1 MVNGNQSVRRCLFI
15 SAHAPTK
22 LYPQAGQKIALDNL
36 EKYAAIADEIDIIA
50 IANQSEINAASDL
63 CKKFSKNLH
72 LYPLSKLTKIN
83 NCLRNIS
90 IPLKFATRFKNEVAV
105 KMQELLL
112 TYEYDI
118 IHFEYSHA
126 AVYLELL
133 QELLKIQ
140 ACKSKSLK
148 NQEIRI
154 IISIHDIISH
164 SFLRKSVHNPLLGI
178 ELARIFHYENKL
190 YSAASKLWVL
200 SEKDRNILTSLF
212 TIPVDK
218 IIVNPPK
225 LSSFLSNIHREPE
238 KIEPRTL
245 LFWAAMNRPEN
256 ERGII
261 IFVEKCFRKILE
273 KFPDFKL
280 YIVGYKPSKKILKL
294 ADKNIIVTGFVE
306 DPRQFFEKA
315 EIGIVPLLEG
325 AGIKLKTLEMLHVN
339 MPVISTSI
347 GAEGIDVKNQYLLI
361 NNNFDEWVNLIG
373 NITLSKC

>member
-1 MVNGNQSVRRCLFI
+1 MVNGNQSISRCLFI
-15 SAHAPTK
+15 SAHAPTR

-63 CKKFSKNLH
+63 CKKFSKNLY

-83 NCLRNIS
+83 NCLRSIS
-90 IPLKFATRFKNEVAV
+90 IPFKFGTRFQNEVAV

-112 TYEYDI
+112 TYKYDI

-133 QELLKIQ
+133 HEFLKIQ
-140 ACKSKSLK
+140 VCKS
-148 NQEIRI
+148 QELQHHKTKT

-164 SFLRKSVHNPLLGI
+164 SFLRKSVTNPLLGI
-178 ELARIFHYENKL
+178 EVARIFCYENKL
-190 YSAASKLWVL
+190 YSAASELWVL

-212 TIPVDK
+212 TIPGDK
-218 IIVNPPK
+218 IIVNYPRV
-225 LSSFLSNIHREPE
+225 SNFINNIHRTPE
-238 KIEPRTL
+238 KIESNTL

-261 IFVEKCFRKILE
+261 VFIEKCFQKILVKQPE
-273 KFPDFKL
+273 FKL
-280 YIVGYKPSKKILKL
+280 YIIGYKPSKKILKL
-294 ADKNIIVTGFVE
+294 ANENIIVTGFVE
-306 DPRQFFEKA
+306 DPTQFFEKA

-325 AGIKLKTLEMLHVN
+325 AGIKLKTLEMLHVKI
-339 MPVISTSI
+339 PVISTSI
-347 GAEGIDVKNQYLLI
+347 GAEGIDITNQYLRI
-361 NNNFDEWVNLIG
+361 NDNFDEWVDLIG